1 MSIGNDI
8 LLVDDHPM
16 VATAI
21 KMVLAKSTLVNEVH
35 AVASQ
40 KEALQFLKIHNIAL
54 AILDIELEDS
64 DGFSLYKRA
73 VSNGFAGKVLFLSAK
88 HDKHIIRTAAKLG
101 AQGFVNKAESLEDI
115 SAAVEMILRGYTF
128 FPQEHLIAS
137 EKDIDELLT
146 ERELAVMN
154 YLLQGLSNKDIGE
167 KLFIS
172 NKTVSTYKAKIFE
185 KLEVDSII
193 SLAKLVKDR
202 AIF

>member
-1 MSIGNDI
+1 
-8 LLVDDHPM
+8 M

-21 KMVLAKSTLVNEVH
+21 KMVLAKSTLVNEVQ
-35 AVASQ
+35 AVGSQ
-40 KEALQFLKIHNIAL
+40 KEALQFLKSNNVAL

-73 VSNGFAGKVLFLSAK
+73 VSSGFTGKVLFLSAK
-88 HDKHIIRTAAKLG
+88 QDKHIIRTAAKLG

-115 SAAVEMILRGYTF
+115 SSAVEMILRGYTF
-128 FPQEHLIAS
+128 FPQEYLIAS

-202 AIF
+202 AVF

>member
-1 MSIGNDI
+1 
-8 LLVDDHPM
+8 
-16 VATAI
+16 
-21 KMVLAKSTLVNEVH
+21 
-35 AVASQ
+35 
-40 KEALQFLKIHNIAL
+40 
-54 AILDIELEDS
+54 
-64 DGFSLYKRA
+64 
-73 VSNGFAGKVLFLSAK
+73 
-88 HDKHIIRTAAKLG
+88 
-101 AQGFVNKAESLEDI
+101 
-115 SAAVEMILRGYTF
+115 
-128 FPQEHLIAS
+128 PQEHLIAS

-202 AIF
+202 AVF